1 MLEKMGWSQG
11 KGLGAMEDGAKEQI
25 KVWKKNDNLGI
36 GATKKT
42 VDNWLENTFA
52 FSDLLQNLNE
62 RTEMSIQN
70 DDNKDNKDNDNNDNN
85 TTAAIIIQSSNNEE
99 KKSDILRE
107 RLM

>member
-62 RTEMSIQN
+62 RAEMSIQN
-70 DDNKDNKDNDNNDNN
+70 DDNNDNNNDN
-85 TTAAIIIQSSNNEE
+85 TTATIITQSSNNEE